1 MAPLEKPIKTP
12 SVSTGKK
19 SKLIKALLALIFI
32 AAVAGDVYFY
42 KQLQVK
48 QQDPQVVAEQETQE
62 LIAKIGA
69 LIVLP
74 EGETPT
80 VATVNEPE
88 KLVDQPFFAKAQKG
102 DKVLIYT
109 NAKKAIL
116 YSPSTNKIVE
126 VAPLNIGTPSTE
138 TPVAPAS
145 TETNQ

>member
-12 SVSTGKK
+12 SVSSGKK
-19 SKLIKALLALIFI
+19 SNLFKALLILIFI
-32 AAVAGDVYFY
+32 AAVAGDVYLY

-48 QQDPQVVAEQETQE
+48 QQDPQAVAQEEVAT
-62 LIAKIGA
+62 LLAKVGE

-74 EGETPT
+74 DGETPT
-80 VATVNEPE
+80 IATVNEPE